1 MNLIW
6 YSLFLEHP
14 KSTNNPQGYLTH
26 GIFSVVSSAKG
37 LVYMIAGII
46 HGVFPCVFPFA
57 TSSRII
63 KTFIK
68 LVKSERHKKELEKY
82 ISSDI
87 LLEIENQIY

>member
-14 KSTNNPQGYLTH
+14 KSTNNPQGYWTH
-26 GIFSVVSSAKG
+26 GIFSVVSSTKG
-37 LVYMIAGII
+37 LVYMIAGIV
-46 HGVFPCVFPFA
+46 HGVFPCIFPFA
-57 TSSRII
+57 TSSWII
-63 KTFIK
+63 KTFVK

-87 LLEIENQIY
+87 LLEIENQIH